1 MDLNQNTMTREE
13 RYQKIDK
20 AFPYEPITSDK
31 EDITRCLDTES
42 KPKAWV
48 EWAIWILLVAGIL
61 AYIIKNY

>member
-1 MDLNQNTMTREE
+1 MTRQE
-13 RYQKIDK
+13 RQQKIDK

-31 EDITRCLDTES
+31 EDITRVLDTES

-48 EWAIWILLVAGIL
+48 EWTVGLLVVSVIL